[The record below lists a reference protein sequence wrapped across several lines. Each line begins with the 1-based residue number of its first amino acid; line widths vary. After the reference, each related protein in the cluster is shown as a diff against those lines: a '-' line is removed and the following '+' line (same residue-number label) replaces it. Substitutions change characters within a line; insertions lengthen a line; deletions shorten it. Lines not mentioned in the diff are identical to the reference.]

1 MANSDS
7 KQGGIP
13 NWVWVVIIG
22 LPILYLLRHLIWWL
36 VCPSYE
42 RLASHEIDPPRPAPE
57 PESRQV
63 DDLTTIKGIGP
74 KLSQALRDS
83 GVWSFTQLAL
93 ISDQQLSGAIS
104 RANARISNSETWKKQ
119 AELAAH
125 GAWDELKEYQKTI

>member
-1 MANSDS
+1 MGKSETR
-7 KQGGIP
+7 QEGIP
-13 NWVWVVIIG
+13 NWVWMLLII

-42 RLASHEIDPPRPAPE
+42 RLASHEIDRPRSSSK
-57 PESRQV
+57 PESSRA
-63 DDLTTIKGIGP
+63 DDLTVIKGIGP

-83 GVWSFTQLAL
+83 GIWSFTQLAL
-93 ISDQQLSGAIS
+93 VSNQQLTEALD

-125 GAWDELKEYQKTI
+125 GAWDELKAYQQTI